1 MFALDMTFD
10 EDLGPLLVS
19 SGDIDGNLVD
29 DLVTINEFSAFRG
42 AGSNELSLRVP
53 VVCPADFDGD
63 GLVNIT
69 DLLQLIAAW
78 ELTDP

>member
-1 MFALDMTFD
+1 MFARDMTFD

-29 DLVTINEFSAFRG
+29 DIVTINEFSAFRG

-78 ELTDP
+78 ELTGP